1 MSIEDLCAKLKQM
14 VIDKIATEL
23 LKKLVYEETG
33 KMDLN
38 DVTMDFFDKFVTLR
52 SGLDYSCRLEL
63 HKKLIG
69 IGAPV
74 EAYLPAVAEKFGTKL
89 LLPKHMEVGNA
100 VGAITGSIM
109 EVVEI
114 LIRPKPGLGVM
125 DDPPCTLHS
134 PIERREFE
142 RYSEAVECAKEQ
154 GMEIAT
160 KRAMEAGADSVEV
173 LVENAEMRA
182 SMGKEWGGDVLI
194 ETKVII
200 TAVGKPRQFFEQR
213 L

>member
-1 MSIEDLCAKLKQM
+1 M
-14 VIDKIATEL
+14 VIDKIATDL
-23 LKKLVYEETG
+23 PKKLVYEETA
-33 KMDLN
+33 KTEQN
-38 DVTMDFFDKFVTLR
+38 EVTLDFFNKFVTMK
-52 SGLDYSCRLEL
+52 SGLDYSCRLTL

-74 EAYLPAVAEKFGTKL
+74 EAYLPDVAQKFQTQL
-89 LLPKHMEVGNA
+89 LLPKNMEVGNA

-125 DDPPCTLHS
+125 DDPPCTMHS
-134 PIERREFE
+134 PIEKREFE
-142 RYSEAVECAKEQ
+142 THSEAVDYAKEQ
-154 GMEIAT
+154 GSEMAT
-160 KRAMEAGADSVEV
+160 KRALEAGADSVEV
-173 LVENAEMRA
+173 LVENNAMRA

-194 ETKVII
+194 ETKLII

-213 L
+213 V

>member
-1 MSIEDLCAKLKQM
+1 

-23 LKKLVYEETG
+23 LRKLVYEETG
-33 KMDLN
+33 KTDLN
-38 DVTMDFFDKFVTLR
+38 DVTMDFFNKFVTMKP
-52 SGLDYSCRLEL
+52 GLDYSCRLYL

-74 EAYLPAVAEKFGTKL
+74 EAYLPAVAEKFKTEL
-89 LLPKHMEVGNA
+89 LLPQHMEVGNA

-125 DDPPCTLHS
+125 EDPPCTMHS
-134 PIERREFE
+134 PIEKMEFE
-142 RYSEAVECAKEQ
+142 RYSEAVEY
-154 GMEIAT
+154 AT
-160 KRAMEAGADSVEV
+160 KQGSEMASKMALDSGADSVEV
-173 LVENAEMRA
+173 LVETAAMRA

-194 ETKVII
+194 ETKLII

>member
-1 MSIEDLCAKLKQM
+1 MVKQEPRSIYEVSDLTGIHAYSFNVRRLEELGLIQRIGLTPTDVLHTMGTYIEYDPEPSRIGIEIQSKAMDMSMEDLCAKLKQM

-38 DVTMDFFDKFVTLR
+38 DVAMDFFDKFVTLR
-52 SGLDYSCRLEL
+52 PGQDYSCRLTL

-74 EAYLPAVAEKFGTKL
+74 EAYLPAVAEKFSTQL

-114 LIRPKPGLGVM
+114 LIRPKPGL
-125 DDPPCTLHS
+125 
-134 PIERREFE
+134 E
-142 RYSEAVECAKEQ
+142 
-154 GMEIAT
+154 
-160 KRAMEAGADSVEV
+160 
-173 LVENAEMRA
+173 
-182 SMGKEWGGDVLI
+182 
-194 ETKVII
+194 
-200 TAVGKPRQFFEQR
+200 
-213 L
+213 